1 MQYLANTPDG
11 AWAELLRH
19 EEIRELEDLDG
30 IARALWAVEVP
41 DLPDARPELN
51 DTTVRGDENSYP
63 ACQAEA
69 QRLRKRGHD
78 GLTARSAAL
87 RDAEARSWRAVGEAN
102 VPGDHH
108 PAMVAALFGPRP
120 DLEGWLVVEDGSPPS
135 HVVGRVRH
143 FRES

>member
-1 MQYLANTPDG
+1 
-11 AWAELLRH
+11 
-19 EEIRELEDLDG
+19 
-30 IARALWAVEVP
+30 VP
-41 DLPDARPELN
+41 ELPDARPEL
-51 DTTVRGDENSYP
+51 DDATMRGDEDSYP

-69 QRLRKRGHD
+69 QRLRQLGNA

-87 RDAEARSWRAVGEAN
+87 RDAEARSWRAVGEVN
-102 VPGDHH
+102 VPGDQH

-120 DLEGWLVVEDGSPPS
+120 DLEGWLVVEGGSPPS